1 MLLPVWS
8 LCFLGAPTHLY
19 NQSCPLVCWSVGWS
33 RKPLTIHPAHP
44 LAYLALFFIPSAF
57 SAPFKNTSLTQ
68 LHKQLLTAPAHLFP
82 SRPPCVRFQ
91 FSSFVFMLP
100 LFFSFSFVR
109 MDFKRRC
116 TFQFW
121 LFLMCCSV
129 FFYEE
134 INVIIVICL
143 KETKQKVPHNCR
155 LVSHYNLHILDLY
168 TKQDIF
174 LLKRSKL
181 HC

>member
-57 SAPFKNTSLTQ
+57 SAPFNNTSLTQ

-100 LFFSFSFVR
+100 LFFPFHLSVWILKEDALFSFGY
-109 MDFKRRC
+109 F
-116 TFQFW
+116 
-121 LFLMCCSV
+121 
-129 FFYEE
+129 
-134 INVIIVICL
+134 
-143 KETKQKVPHNCR
+143 
-155 LVSHYNLHILDLY
+155 
-168 TKQDIF
+168 
-174 LLKRSKL
+174 
-181 HC
+181 